1 MSETV
6 IDNDFLRQFE
16 LRINGELI
24 TIEYA
29 LQEKKIFLTKLCIP
43 DELKSEQQLV
53 DGFIKRVLDLL
64 SERKIYVMPTNPRIA
79 QYMKRHKKTY
89 RHLLPVGIN
98 I

>member
-1 MSETV
+1 MSETI

-29 LQEKKIFLTKLCIP
+29 LQEKKIFLTKLCVP
-43 DELKSEQQLV
+43 EELKNEQQLI
-53 DGFIKRVLDLL
+53 DGFIRRVLDLL
-64 SERKIYVMPTNPRIA
+64 AERKINVMPTNPQIA
-79 QYMKRHKKTY
+79 QFIKRNKNTY